1 MTNEKIIYVKEY
13 ERKCELP
20 DADYVINPYVGCT
33 HGCAYCY
40 AEFMR
45 RFSNHREPWGK
56 FVDIKLCE
64 RKISHMRLNNKTVML
79 SSVTDPY
86 NHFEKKYEVT
96 RDILKQLSKMNL
108 TLNIMTKSDMILRD
122 LDILKE
128 FNNIQVIFSFSTVD
142 ENIRQIFEHAAP
154 SVKRRLNALKT
165 LHDEGI
171 TTAVFLSPILP
182 GITDYKKIV
191 EASRDFA
198 DEFWFE
204 NLNLREGYK
213 KEMMTLIK
221 EKFPALYP
229 LYEDI
234 YKLYKED
241 YWQELEQDIE
251 NYSTENRLMFQNRFF
266 HNKKRKRI

>member
-142 ENIRQIFEHAAP
+142 ENIRQIFEHVAP

-171 TTAVFLSPILP
+171 TTAVFLSYL
-182 GITDYKKIV
+182 G
-191 EASRDFA
+191 
-198 DEFWFE
+198 
-204 NLNLREGYK
+204 
-213 KEMMTLIK
+213 
-221 EKFPALYP
+221 
-229 LYEDI
+229 
-234 YKLYKED
+234 
-241 YWQELEQDIE
+241 
-251 NYSTENRLMFQNRFF
+251 
-266 HNKKRKRI
+266 